1 MIGQILLVFSSL
13 LRCKTKAHFKNYQ
26 KGKKEI
32 IEKDISDKDPEFK
45 RRKKKPHKEA
55 QRDKHGSQ
63 KMGNSSNFKE
73 PPCTLPKANVFIFN
87 RVLGVLRITL
97 KK

>member
-1 MIGQILLVFSSL
+1 MMNDWPNSSCFTSL

-45 RRKKKPHKEA
+45 RRKKS
-55 QRDKHGSQ
+55 QR
-63 KMGNSSNFKE
+63 SSERQAWVSKDGKQLKYQRT
-73 PPCTLPKANVFIFN
+73 TLPSP
-87 RVLGVLRITL
+87 
-97 KK
+97 